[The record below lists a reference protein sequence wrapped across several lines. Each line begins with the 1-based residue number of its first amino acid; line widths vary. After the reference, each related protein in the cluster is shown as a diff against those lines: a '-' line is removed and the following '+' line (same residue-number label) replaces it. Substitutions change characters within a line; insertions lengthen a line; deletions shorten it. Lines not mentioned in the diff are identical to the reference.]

1 MEGTTFL
8 VTHPMLPSLDLER
21 TSRFYQDH
29 FGFSPWKPNDEV
41 VVLSRDRIEL
51 HFWKC
56 EDENIPANSGC
67 RIQVSGIEALYAAC
81 QQAGLEPGPLEG
93 KPPGRR
99 VFGLNDPDGN
109 ALWIFQLPDAAAAGR
124 KRPA

>member
-1 MEGTTFL
+1 MENTTFL

-21 TSRFYQDH
+21 TTRFYQEIL
-29 FGFSPWKPNDEV
+29 GFSPWKPGDDV

-67 RIQVSGIEALYAAC
+67 RIQVSGIEALYGAC
-81 QQAGLEPGPLEG
+81 QAAGLEPGPLEG
-93 KPPGRR
+93 KPGGRR
-99 VFGLNDPDGN
+99 VFPLNDPDGN
-109 ALWIFQLPDAAAAGR
+109 ILWIFQLPDAA
-124 KRPA
+124 PA